1 MALWTQFWAWLLVFS
16 LLLFL
21 GLAIVVSIG
30 GFFDIRALFK
40 SIREQH
46 DRRSG

>member
-1 MALWTQFWAWLLVFS
+1 MSYWAAFWGWF
-16 LLLFL
+16 LLLGLVVFL

-40 SIREQH
+40 SIRRQHEQKP
-46 DRRSG
+46 